1 MLRVTVNALIN
12 AGGEIVRGVS
22 PWTLS
27 PNPRLIHSLWE
38 GREMTKLGLS
48 PYHMSNPLVSEL
60 HVLQR
65 IPNNSVPGL
74 KELPRLISLR
84 KSC

>member
-22 PWTLS
+22 PWTSS
-27 PNPRLIHSLWE
+27 PHPRLIHSLWE

-48 PYHMSNPLVSEL
+48 PYHTSNPLVSEL